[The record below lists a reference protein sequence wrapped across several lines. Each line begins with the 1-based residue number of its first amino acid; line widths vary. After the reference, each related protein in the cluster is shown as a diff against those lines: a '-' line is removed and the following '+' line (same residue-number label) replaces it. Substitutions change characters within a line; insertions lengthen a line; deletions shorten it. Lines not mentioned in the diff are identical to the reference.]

1 MALLGGEFSIY
12 LHPTSQ
18 SSTRSAKHHT
28 GQRWAVGVA
37 SDPHRLLL
45 QQDFTFPPALG
56 RGLQDMLQ
64 SLNCELRGLCHFKG
78 EAVRSPMDTH
88 LLHSFHK
95 HLSSTYPGQV
105 LC

>member
-1 MALLGGEFSIY
+1 M
-12 LHPTSQ
+12 
-18 SSTRSAKHHT
+18 
-28 GQRWAVGVA
+28 A

-64 SLNCELRGLCHFKG
+64 PLNCELRGLCHFKG

-88 LLHSFHK
+88 RLHSFHK

-105 LC
+105 LCKHSYGPHPQKTCFLVREGYRSR